1 MDGTI
6 IAKFSLCMNAIFD
19 YRMDFDEI
27 DGKINLIYELLSYRK
42 CTGHTALISDIW

>member
-6 IAKFSLCMNAIFD
+6 IAKLVSCIDAIIG

-27 DGKINLIYELLSYRK
+27 DGKINLIYELLSCHK
-42 CTGHTALISDIW
+42 ATGHAALMPEIW